1 MSRNLYT
8 NTVLIGFIT
17 SPVYAGMKR
26 EQKGEE
32 ENTGVSKPAGKLFH
46 PFKRNYVRSSHYYY

>member
-17 SPVYAGMKR
+17 WDAGMKR